1 MNGHAATTSSWV
13 MIRTLGLVSAI
24 SGLLIVAA
32 YQATLPVIKAN
43 KARALRQAIFE
54 VVPGARTV
62 VTFQLQDDGTV
73 QPVGDEG
80 DRNTSIYAG
89 YGEDK
94 RLLGVAIEGQGQGY
108 QDVIR
113 VLYGYDPHRE
123 VIIGF
128 KVLESKETPG
138 LGDKIG
144 KDAGFL
150 GQFKNLYAKL
160 AQGGQALEHAFELLR
175 SAGGSRQPWHI
186 HAITGATVS
195 SRAVNALLNESTAR
209 MLPAVKKNL
218 GRFMEGR

>member
-1 MNGHAATTSSWV
+1 MNEHAATTKSWV
-13 MIRTLGLVSAI
+13 MIRTLGIVSAV
-24 SGLLIVAA
+24 SGLLIVVS

-43 KARALRQAIFE
+43 KALALRQAIFE
-54 VVPGARTV
+54 VIPGARTV
-62 VTFQLQDDGTV
+62 VTFQVQDDGTV
-73 QPVGDEG
+73 QSVANQE
-80 DRNTSIYAG
+80 DRGVFFHAG

-144 KDAGFL
+144 KDEGFL
-150 GQFKNLYAKL
+150 AQFKNLYAKL
-160 AQGGQALEHAFELLR
+160 AQGGQVLEHAFELLR
-175 SAGGSRQPWHI
+175 GAGGNRQSWHI

-218 GRFMEGR
+218 GKLREGS